1 MRHLR
6 SSRPDPPG
14 GKLFKPRPRTRHG
27 LEQCWVYLP
36 REIIFGGED
45 DARFTPRRFI
55 LSGTKPVTLSGAI
68 ARRHR
73 TARKHRCALRRA
85 SLTLGILRML
95 IHPRI
100 AIVGDSAGSGITLTM
115 LANLSNRRGVAAA
128 APFSPRKDLML
139 GGRSVKEKAH
149 SDVLLDPARLADA
162 AKGQVGALFR

>member
-1 MRHLR
+1 MTVCLGVGYIQKRPAGGSLKRKPKKKKFWLSCPLNSRQASKRFGRQAEYMRQLR

-55 LSGTKPVTLSGAI
+55 LSGTKPVTLSGEI

-85 SLTLGILRML
+85 SLTLGIHRML

-100 AIVGDSAGSGITLTM
+100 AIVGDSAGSGLT
-115 LANLSNRRGVAAA
+115 
-128 APFSPRKDLML
+128 
-139 GGRSVKEKAH
+139 RSQC
-149 SDVLLDPARLADA
+149 SLI
-162 AKGQVGALFR
+162 